1 MTQVVLV
8 GAMGSGKSTVGRIV
22 AGRTGRRLVD
32 VDVAITE
39 RTGRSV
45 REIWEDGGEAAF
57 RHLESAEVLAALGG
71 DEAVVVA
78 APGGV
83 VVDPDVQAA
92 LRAALVVWLRA
103 DPATLARRVRPGDH
117 RPLLGTHPGEVL
129 PALARERRA
138 LYERLADAVVDV
150 DALTPAAAAD
160 AVVHLVQRDTSP
172 T

>member
-1 MTQVVLV
+1 MTHVVLV
-8 GAMGSGKSTVGRIV
+8 GAMGSGKSTVGLIV

-103 DPATLARRVRPGDH
+103 DPAILAHRVRPGDH
-117 RPLLGTHPGEVL
+117 RPLLGARPGDVL

-160 AVVHLVQRDTSP
+160 AVVRLVQQHTS